1 MTFWCAPVAKLV
13 DALDSKSSGET
24 RVGSSPTRGTIPYL
38 FCLNLFSLG
47 PYLFE
52 KEATERERDKSFSL
66 CIN

>member
-38 FCLNLFSLG
+38 LSLNLFSLG
-47 PYLFE
+47 PYFFE
-52 KEATERERDKSFSL
+52 KEIMGKDDSFPL